1 MSKLLQLILL
11 PAVINLALY
20 GSGSMANTCPG
31 CLDLDDIN
39 FDKTLKRFPY
49 ALIKFDIAFPYGEK
63 HEAFA
68 EFSKAAHATTDEL
81 LIGTVGI
88 KDYGDNENKKL
99 GERFN
104 VDDKNYPGI
113 FLFRRGEDQP
123 IPLPSHMDVTLDNL
137 KSFVSSNTDLYIGRD
152 GCLKEFNDL
161 AKNFANLD
169 DDQQKERLEQS
180 KQLQGKLSKPQ
191 HISSA
196 KIYSTF
202 MEKIMANGYKFVDD
216 ETKRLQRL
224 KAGKVSEAKKSELK
238 IKLNILES
246 FRVNRLTKEEL

>member
-1 MSKLLQLILL
+1 MSNLLNLILL
-11 PAVINLALY
+11 PAIINLALY
-20 GSGSMANTCPG
+20 ATGTKANTCAG

-68 EFSKAAHATTDEL
+68 EFSKAAHATTDDL

-113 FLFRRGEDQP
+113 FLFRQGDNKP
-123 IPLPSHMDVTLDNL
+123 LPLPSHMDVTVDNL
-137 KSFVSSNTDLYIGRD
+137 KAFVSSNTDLYIGRE

-161 AKNFANLD
+161 AKNFANLANE
-169 DDQQKERLEQS
+169 QQKERLHQC
-180 KQLQGKLSKPQ
+180 KQLKENLSKPQ
-191 HISSA
+191 EQSSA
-196 KIYSTF
+196 KIYATF
-202 MEKIMANGYKFVDD
+202 MEKILANGYNFVEE

-246 FRVNRLTKEEL
+246 FRVNRLTKVEL

>member
-1 MSKLLQLILL
+1 MTNLLKFILL
-11 PAVINLALY
+11 PVVINLAFY
-20 GSGSMANTCPG
+20 AMDTKANTCAG

-49 ALIKFDIAFPYGEK
+49 ALIKFDIAFPYGDK

-68 EFSKAAHATTDEL
+68 EFSKAAHATTDDL

-113 FLFRRGEDQP
+113 FLFRQGEDKP
-123 IPLPSHMDVTLDNL
+123 LPLPSHMDVTLDNL
-137 KSFVSSNTDLYIGRD
+137 KAFVSSNTDLYIGRE

-161 AKNFANLD
+161 AKNFANLND
-169 DDQQKERLEQS
+169 DEQKQRLQQS
-180 KQLQGKLSKPQ
+180 KQLKEKLSKPQ
-191 HISSA
+191 EQSSA
-196 KIYSTF
+196 KTYATF
-202 MEKIMANGYKFVDD
+202 MEKIMANGYKFVEE